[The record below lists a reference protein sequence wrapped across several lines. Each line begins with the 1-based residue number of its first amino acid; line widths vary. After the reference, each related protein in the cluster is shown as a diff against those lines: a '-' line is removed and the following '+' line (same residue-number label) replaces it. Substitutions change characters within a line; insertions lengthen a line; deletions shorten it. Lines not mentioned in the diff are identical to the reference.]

1 MAIELFLASVCF
13 MPSGHHLGLRRLY
26 AVGAKVCS
34 YRGRVAGLFFSSAA
48 RRQKR
53 RKGSGRIARSKT
65 IEDDHQGRGVDST
78 KVSAAD
84 RDLWCIVL
92 FSRRS
97 LLFLD
102 SKLEGNN
109 RIHFVPFQRFFSLRG
124 SSLRGNDAPHA
135 PRSAR
140 PTGSTVSSASG
151 KQLPLPHKAARVVN
165 WGWWRSAS

>member
-1 MAIELFLASVCF
+1 
-13 MPSGHHLGLRRLY
+13 MPSGPWFAATRAVLRGCFFLPPQ
-26 AVGAKVCS
+26 G
-34 YRGRVAGLFFSSAA
+34 GRREERARAGSHD
-48 RRQKR
+48 RR
-53 RKGSGRIARSKT
+53 RSKT

-109 RIHFVPFQRFFSLRG
+109 RIHSVPFQRFFSLRG

-151 KQLPLPHKAARVVN
+151 NLLPLPHKAARVVKLS
-165 WGWWRSAS
+165 WWRSSR